1 MTNKEILANTS
12 SSNDLSAS
20 EVSASEVSA
29 SEVSASEVSAS
40 EVSASE
46 VPASGNNAVL
56 YQLDQRGVATVTLN
70 RPDIHNA
77 FDDQLI
83 VELTTIFRQIGQ
95 DDNVRV
101 MILASKGKSFCAG
114 ADLNWMKRMA
124 DYSYEENLADAN
136 GLAKMLLTLNELPK
150 PTIAR
155 VQGAAFG
162 GAVGLIAC
170 CDMAIGSKLSKF
182 CLSEVKLGL
191 IPATISPY
199 VIDAIGARAARR
211 YFTTAEVFSSRRAR
225 RLGLLSEAVT
235 EEALDQTIELLVEQ
249 LLKNAPKAVASAKQL
264 VFELRDLPPGKDLA
278 DLTSERI
285 ASARVSL
292 EGQEGLSAFLQKRKA
307 NWRGDQ

>member
-1 MTNKEILANTS
+1 MTS
-12 SSNDLSAS
+12 SEYLDNQNSS
-20 EVSASEVSA
+20 
-29 SEVSASEVSAS
+29 
-40 EVSASE
+40 
-46 VPASGNNAVL
+46 VL
-56 YQLDQRGVATVTLN
+56 YQLDNRGVATVTLN

-83 VELTTIFRQIGQ
+83 TELSNIFQKIGQ
-95 DDNVRV
+95 DDDVRV

-136 GLAKMLLTLNELPK
+136 ALAQMLLTLNELPK

-170 CDMAIGSKLSKF
+170 CDIAIGSKLSKF

-191 IPATISPY
+191 MPATISPY

-211 YFTTAEVFSSRRAR
+211 YFMSAEVFSSRRAR

-235 EEALDQTIELLVEQ
+235 EEELDDTIELLIEQ
-249 LLKNAPKAVASAKQL
+249 LLKNAPNAVAAAKQL
-264 VFELRDLPPGKDLA
+264 VFDVRDTPAGPDLLN
-278 DLTSERI
+278 LTSSRI
-285 ASARVSL
+285 AAARVSP
-292 EGQEGLSAFLQKRKA
+292 EGQEGLSAFLQKRRPS
-307 NWRGDQ
+307 WRGEA

>member
-1 MTNKEILANTS
+1 MTNNEFLPNAA
-12 SSNDLSAS
+12 SAS
-20 EVSASEVSA
+20 DMSANEVCVSE
-29 SEVSASEVSAS
+29 
-40 EVSASE
+40 
-46 VPASGNNAVL
+46 NNAVL
-56 YQLDQRGVATVTLN
+56 YQLDERGVATVTLN

-83 VELTTIFRQIGQ
+83 AELSTIFEHVGQ
-95 DDNVRV
+95 DDAVRV

-124 DYSYEENLADAN
+124 NYSYEENLADAN
-136 GLAKMLLTLNELPK
+136 ALAQMLLSLNELPK

-191 IPATISPY
+191 MPATISPY

-211 YFTTAEVFSSRRAR
+211 YFTTAEVFSSMRAR

-235 EEALDQTIELLVEQ
+235 EEELDQTIEQLVEH

-264 VFELRDLPPGKDLA
+264 VFDVRDTPAGKGLL
-278 DLTSERI
+278 DLTSKRI
-285 ASARVSL
+285 AAARVSA

-307 NWRGDQ
+307 NWRGDE